1 MFMATKAKSIGL
13 TVAAHCNDSVS
24 VIGWCWDSGVKI
36 PNCLG
41 FSLTRINK
49 AGVREIINTYLPFE
63 GQENHDWKSQ
73 PSTVWPIQRTF
84 YMDFTGKT
92 GETYTYE
99 VEALEGAVGA
109 LTPIAG
115 LKGTSNAVTLTTET
129 TDHFHIGFTRGIL
142 STQWLAHMIGIDAEG
157 NPNFQKIID
166 ALEDYANP
174 NNVIRKTLVG
184 NVPAMLMAPVTEC
197 VTDGGHVDAAI
208 YELASKQLVD
218 FFLKHIKYFSMVL
231 GNTGPIDETN
241 APARAALHAA
251 NADVQDR
258 MIGAWGIAH
267 NKFQIKK
274 DKTGKPTDVTTG
286 STNLTDTGMG
296 CQSNMVIRILSAEV
310 AANYEDY
317 FQRLKADNSQQ
328 SLAFRQ
334 RNAKG
339 YAPVT
344 LADGTIIESYFQPSM
359 DSKVKPKGVVPLS
372 PFLTRLKGLIEDAAK
387 DGDSIICGEVFYPG
401 NPSVV
406 QWMAENWDNY
416 PTNYMFLTVSTPD
429 ALRGVTAK
437 RRVGRPPLFT
447 IASGREADFA
457 DFVKEL
463 LKLPEAHAIT
473 HGKIVVIINKRTKK
487 YIVAG
492 GSDNLGAKASYSND
506 ENAFII
512 IGNEAVAW
520 ATFVNMFDINKHYA
534 SRAAARASKY
544 AQKAV
549 GWTGRLAI
557 TDAWQTNWV
566 TGYKAKEARMLATG
580 VWDGTGLVD
589 RPGNKSV
596 PVIPAPKKNP
606 VGTTAGATAPVDG
619 TAPAT
624 TEPVD
629 QTAAGAGTDGG
640 AGDSEAK

>member
-1 MFMATKAKSIGL
+1 MTSKNSQAIQL

-24 VIGWCWDSGVKI
+24 VIGWCWTGGAKI
-36 PNCLG
+36 ANCLG

-63 GQENHDWKSQ
+63 GQDNRDWKSQ

-84 YMDFTGKT
+84 YLDFTGKV

-99 VEALEGAVGA
+99 VEALEGTVGA

-115 LKGTSNAVTLTTET
+115 LKGTSNAVTLSTKV
-129 TDHFHIGFTRGIL
+129 TDYIHIGFTRGVL
-142 STQWLAHMIGIDAEG
+142 STQWLAHMIGLDKDG
-157 NPNFQKIID
+157 NPDFQKIID

-174 NNVIRKTLVG
+174 NNVIRRTLVG

-251 NADVQDR
+251 NADVMDR

-274 DKTGKPTDVTTG
+274 NAQGVPTDVTTG

-296 CQSNMVIRILSAEV
+296 CQSNMVIRIIDAQI
-310 AANYEDY
+310 AAHYEDY
-317 FQRLKADNSQQ
+317 FTRLKADNSQQ

-334 RNAKG
+334 RNAQG

-344 LADGTIIESYFQPSM
+344 LPDGTVIETYFQPSM
-359 DSKVKPKGVVPLS
+359 NDKTKPKGVVPLS
-372 PFLTRLKGLIEDAAK
+372 PFLNRVKGLIEDAAK

-416 PTNYMFLTVSTPD
+416 PSNYMFLTVSTPD

-437 RRVGRPPLFT
+437 RRKGRPPLFT
-447 IASGREADFA
+447 IAQGREKDFA

-473 HGKIVVIINKRTKK
+473 HGKIIVIINPRTKK
-487 YIVAG
+487 YIVIG
-492 GSDNLGAKASYSND
+492 GSDNLGAKASYGND

-512 IGNEAVAW
+512 FGNEAVAW

-534 SRAAARASKY
+534 SRAAARANRTL
-544 AQKAV
+544 QKAV
-549 GWTGRLAI
+549 GWTGKLS
-557 TDAWQTNWV
+557 TNDTWQSGWV

-589 RPGNKSV
+589 PPGLKSV
-596 PVIPAPKKNP
+596 PVIPAPRRKP
-606 VGTTAGATAPVDG
+606 AGSGATTSAPAPVDPA
-619 TAPAT
+619 APAT
-624 TEPVD
+624 AEP
-629 QTAAGAGTDGG
+629 ADGS
-640 AGDSEAK
+640 GDKDAK